1 MRAGAAAGAIV
12 PLSELP
18 LEKIVAEDA
27 RVFPA
32 ARPAFW
38 RAWIGAPGH
47 RGAALMRVGNLAAWG
62 VIRPCRKGRRIG
74 PLVAADG
81 KAAATVFGALVGD
94 EPGEVFIDV
103 PEPNSAA
110 IALANEHG
118 LAPVFETA
126 RMYKGPVRPVV
137 LERIFGVTC
146 LELG

>member
-1 MRAGAAAGAIV
+1 
-12 PLSELP
+12 
-18 LEKIVAEDA
+18 
-27 RVFPA
+27 
-32 ARPAFW
+32 
-38 RAWIGAPGH
+38 
-47 RGAALMRVGNLAAWG
+47 MRVGSLAAWG

-74 PLVAADG
+74 PLVADDG

-126 RMYKGPVRPVV
+126 RMYNGPIRPIAQK
-137 LERIFGVTC
+137 RIFGVTC